1 MGRSIGSDDRARV
14 PFALVGVLLLV
25 GSSMITFSLATPGA
39 APVDRTADA
48 VADRV
53 DAETTA
59 ALRGA
64 IRRAAHAA
72 AREPVTIP
80 TESAVGRALGTT
92 ATFRRALELRIYLQ
106 TREALMNIEHQRGR
120 SAAHVTLPQYSDIE
134 PLLTHVSVVGVDD
147 GTELRTTVRGIQLTV
162 MRDNRVVN
170 TRVINRSMT
179 VAVPVLALHDQTVK
193 FQRRLDADALGGP
206 GLARR
211 TTIGLNAITQA
222 RGLGQYAGA
231 PIENVLS
238 NSHVTLST
246 NAGLVDSQ
254 RAVFGRSD
262 PDAAAGLRIAT
273 LNTGMNDVLTPLTP
287 PRVSA
292 VVTGAIPGPNAPE
305 RLRVRETKSKY
316 PDPVP
321 SAERTITVGV
331 NGTADEA
338 FLAVIRGGD
347 TTASYKQISQTG
359 YTAWAQLTTDVD
371 IQWRGRPTTPTPPGA
386 NWTLAETDVSRKVT
400 VTPASPTWVSPRFS
414 DGIGRQTINIAA
426 RSVTVDSTV
435 QWTWHAPEKSPRTT
449 TDSWRQ
455 RSHVQIHLTGRVVP
469 LAVPTRGISPSFEP
483 GGAIDGP
490 NLVETTNAAQRLL
503 RNNGGYDD
511 IARRAAVNGD
521 VTATQT
527 VRGQRPE
534 SLSTWI
540 YEDVSSLREQVRTI
554 SVTVSGDDIAT
565 GQANAAEQLTDI
577 LHRRRYS
584 LIDPPRRYD
593 GVADRVRVAMRGAY
607 IDAVI
612 AQLEEQS
619 EQTTQQN
626 NGITERLDV
635 PGISASH
642 INKLAG
648 LTPMTTPPRRTLG
661 TADGVSAPLTI
672 IPDGDPAY
680 LGVSPV
686 NATLV
691 DGVSDETSYIPLA
704 ARNQN
709 VFAIPYADTA
719 DTIVS
724 QVFGSGGRVSLQT
737 AGQALIAADT
747 RLAVAPD
754 TTLRTRRN
762 TLAAAIND
770 SMEDVEQ
777 QADHTLKSET
787 DLSNAARTAAIDDSI
802 AMWDDGSV
810 ALAAANGSLAKAI
823 STKALSQGSAA
834 YTYGHENEYE
844 HEYEYDRVET
854 ALRVDLREVA
864 TSKSVQVPKPA
875 VDDTMSSLKQGAQSV
890 ASGAAAN
897 ATERAVTR
905 ATKGTVTTI
914 PAGLPILPTFNPWV
928 ATVNLWIVDIRG
940 AYGRFAVGT
949 ASGSMQYVRDG
960 SAVSLDIDGDGTAET
975 LGRNERIDF
984 TVRTATVVVVPSGP
998 FGVGDVDGNMDE
1010 RSVGWT
1016 GAGADAQC
1024 TTPTGY
1030 CPPE

>member
-1 MGRSIGSDDRARV
+1 MSRSIGSDDRARV

-80 TESAVGRALGTT
+80 AESAAGRALGTT
-92 ATFRRALELRIYLQ
+92 APFRRALELRIYLQ
-106 TREALMNIEHQRGR
+106 ARKALMNVEHQRGR
-120 SAAHVTLPQYSDIE
+120 SAAHVTLPQHDDIDT
-134 PLLTHVSVVGVDD
+134 LLTQVSVTGVDD
-147 GTELRTTVRGIQLTV
+147 GTELQATIRGIQLTV
-162 MRDNRVVN
+162 MRDNRIID
-170 TRVINRSMT
+170 TRIINRTMT

-193 FQRRLDADALGGP
+193 FQRRLDADALTGP

-231 PIENVLS
+231 PIGNVLS

-262 PDAAAGLRIAT
+262 PDAAAGLRVAT
-273 LNTGMNDVLTPLTP
+273 LNTGINDVLTPLTP
-287 PRVSA
+287 PRVA
-292 VVTGAIPGPNAPE
+292 AAVTGAVPGPNAPE
-305 RLRVRETKSKY
+305 RLRVRQTKSKY

-321 SAERTITVGV
+321 SAEQTITVGV
-331 NGTADEA
+331 NGTADSA
-338 FLAVIRGGD
+338 FLAVLRGTD
-347 TTASYKQISQTG
+347 TTASYEQISQTG
-359 YTAWAQLTTDVD
+359 YTAWAQLMTDVD
-371 IQWRGRPTTPTPPGA
+371 VQWQGRPTAPDSPGP
-386 NWTLAETDVSRKVT
+386 NWTLAETDVSREVT
-400 VTPASPTWVSPRFS
+400 VMPASPTRVSHRFR
-414 DGIGRQTINIAA
+414 DGIGRQTISIAA

-435 QWTWHAPEKSPRTT
+435 KWTWQTPEKSPRIT

-469 LAVPTRGISPSFEP
+469 LAVPTRGIFPSFEP
-483 GGAIDGP
+483 GGAINGP
-490 NLVETTNAAQRLL
+490 NLVETTEAAQKLL
-503 RNNGGYDD
+503 RDNGGYDD

-521 VTATQT
+521 VTAIQT
-527 VRGQRPE
+527 VSGRRPP
-534 SLSTWI
+534 SLSTWV
-540 YEDVSSLREQVRTI
+540 YEDVSSLREKVRTI
-554 SVTVSGDDIAT
+554 SVVVSGDDIAT
-565 GQANAAEQLTDI
+565 GQTNPAARLTNS
-577 LHRRRYS
+577 LQRQRYA

-593 GVADRVRVAMRGAY
+593 GVADRVRVATRAAY
-607 IDAVI
+607 IDTVI
-612 AQLEEQS
+612 AHLEQRS
-619 EQTTQQN
+619 EQTAKQN
-626 NGITERLDV
+626 AGITDVLDV
-635 PGISASH
+635 PGISASR

-648 LTPMTTPPRRTLG
+648 LTPMAPPPRRTLG
-661 TADGVSAPLTI
+661 TAGGVSGPLSV

-691 DGVSDETSYIPLA
+691 DGITDETSYIPLA

-709 VFAIPYADTA
+709 VFAIPYADAA
-719 DTIVS
+719 DTVVS
-724 QVFGSGGRVSLQT
+724 QIFGAGGRVSLQT
-737 AGQALIAADT
+737 AGQALIAADN

-754 TTLRTRRN
+754 ATLRTRRN
-762 TLAAAIND
+762 TLEAAITD

-777 QADHTLKSET
+777 QADRTLRSET
-787 DLSNAARTAAIDDSI
+787 DLSNSARTAAIDETI
-802 AMWDDGSV
+802 AMWDSGSV
-810 ALAAANGSLAKAI
+810 ALAAANGSLA
-823 STKALSQGSAA
+823 TALATRALARGASAQA
-834 YTYGHENEYE
+834 YGHER
-844 HEYEYDRVET
+844 DQLET
-854 ALRVDLREVA
+854 ALRVDLRKVA
-864 TSKSVQVPKPA
+864 TSKSVRVPEPA
-875 VDDTMSSLKQGAQSV
+875 VDDTMSSLQQGAHSV
-890 ASGAAAN
+890 ASAAAAN

-914 PAGLPILPTFNPWV
+914 PAGLPVLPTFSPWI

-940 AYGRFAVGT
+940 GYGRFAVGT
-949 ASGSMQYVRDG
+949 ASGSMRYIRDG
-960 SAVSLDIDGDGTAET
+960 STVSLDIDADGTAET

-984 TVRTATVVVVPSGP
+984 TVRTAAIVVVPSGP
-998 FGVGDVDGNMDE
+998 FGVGDVDGNADE

-1016 GAGADAQC
+1016 GAGADARC

-1030 CPPE
+1030 CPRE